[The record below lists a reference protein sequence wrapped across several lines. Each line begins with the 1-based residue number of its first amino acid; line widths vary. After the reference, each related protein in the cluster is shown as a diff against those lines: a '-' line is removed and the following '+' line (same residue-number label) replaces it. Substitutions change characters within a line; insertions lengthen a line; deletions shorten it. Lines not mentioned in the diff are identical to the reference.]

1 LSELS
6 IITLVV
12 FAAVALAVEAAYWL
26 LVRSWQ
32 TTASTNRRLAQSK
45 PTATPAAALSALR
58 AERSF
63 FESKHPLIRHLNDW
77 LAQTGLRTDR
87 GALLLG
93 AGTLAAVSFLL
104 WAVILGAGLAAV
116 LATIVTTLGLI
127 AVFIEVLRQKRI
139 ARFTELLPDAI
150 DVIVRGVRVGY
161 PLLVAIE
168 LAASEMPDPIGTE
181 FRMTSD
187 EITFGQDVRTAIENL
202 YRRVGHE
209 DLMFFVVAINVQ
221 NQTGGNLAEVL
232 TRLSRLL
239 RNRSKLRLKIRAL
252 SAEGRVSAVV
262 LSLMP
267 FILFGGIGLISPGY
281 FGEIRNDPLV
291 VPALIYGGISLLVGN
306 IVMYRMVHFKF

>member
-1 LSELS
+1 MSELW
-6 IITLVV
+6 IITAVV
-12 FAAVALAVEAAYWL
+12 FAAVVLGVEAAYWL
-26 LVRSWQ
+26 LLRSWR
-32 TTASTNRRLAQSK
+32 TKASIDRRLAQSA
-45 PTATPAAALSALR
+45 PSASPAAALSALR

-63 FESKHPLIRHLNDW
+63 FESKHPLIRHLNDRF
-77 LAQTGLRTDR
+77 AQTGLRSDR
-87 GALLLG
+87 SALLLG
-93 AGTLAAVSFLL
+93 GGTLVAVSFLL
-104 WAVILGAGLAAV
+104 WALILGAGLAAV
-116 LATIVTTLGLI
+116 FATIVTTFGVI
-127 AVFIEVLRQKRI
+127 AVCIEVLRQKRI

-150 DVIVRGVRVGY
+150 DVIIRGVRVGY
-161 PLLVAIE
+161 PLPVALD
-168 LAASEMPDPIGTE
+168 LAAREMPDPIGTE

-232 TRLSRLL
+232 ARLSRLL

-267 FILFGGIGLISPGY
+267 FILFGGIGLISPSY